1 MCCKTPN
8 IHTLCAKPVGRSSV
22 CLGLFLPVHV
32 VLHKAAKGAE
42 RKLMAV
48 QIDVKIQNLVTLG
61 ASVLNNNSASYAS
74 YAILLDQAIGHQVFY
89 PILVQ

>member
-1 MCCKTPN
+1 
-8 IHTLCAKPVGRSSV
+8 
-22 CLGLFLPVHV
+22 
-32 VLHKAAKGAE
+32 
-42 RKLMAV
+42 MAV